1 MTTPWTITNIV
12 AATDLSKAS
21 VPALRYARL
30 FADAF
35 SAKLTVVY
43 SDRVVY
49 PIDAV
54 GPSQA
59 MFLMPSPE
67 HEARLRCELAQQV
80 EPMMSGGRQ
89 YDVELAAGQPVPA
102 ILETAAAKNAELIVM
117 GTHLRDGWKRALLG
131 SVSEG
136 VLHRS
141 HCPVLTVGSGDLDA
155 VVHVTNILCPIN
167 FSDVA
172 REALGVA
179 ARLAEMFRS
188 RLFIAHVIESGEVKG
203 TVDDEETVRRWIGPE
218 LQASCCY
225 RELVLRGGA
234 AERVLDC
241 VEEIGAS
248 LLVVGAQHK
257 RFRDATV
264 IGTTTERLI
273 RFASCPV
280 LVVPRKAVQPEAEKQ
295 RETAAAAHW

>member
-54 GPSQA
+54 GPSSA
-59 MFLMPSPE
+59 VFLMPSPE
-67 HEARLRCELAQQV
+67 HETRLRRELAQQV

-89 YDVELAAGQPVPA
+89 YDIELAAGQPIPA
-102 ILETAAAKNAELIVM
+102 ILETAAAKNADLIVM
-117 GTHLRDGWKRALLG
+117 GTHLREGGKRALLG
-131 SVSEG
+131 SVSNG

-141 HCPVLTVGSGDLDA
+141 HCPVLTVGGDDIDA
-155 VVHVTNILCPIN
+155 VHVTNILCPIN

-179 ARLAEMFRS
+179 ARLAEVFRS

-203 TVDDEETVRRWIGPE
+203 TVDDEEKVRRWIGPE

-241 VEEIGAS
+241 IEEVGAS

-257 RFRDATV
+257 RFRDTTV
-264 IGTTTERLI
+264 IGATTERLL
-273 RFASCPV
+273 RFASCPL
-280 LVVPRKAVQPEAEKQ
+280 LVVPRKAVRPEAGKQ
-295 RETAAAAHW
+295 RDATATAHW